1 MTIGRRTLVIL
12 AALSAASFLLS
23 YFVLQATVYPTF
35 LELDHQAAHE
45 NVQRVEAAI
54 QANLDAL
61 LLINSEYSQWD
72 DTYEFMLDFNIDYIS
87 SNLTP
92 IILENIHADS
102 MVILD
107 MRGDVVAAIS
117 RDSIITEPF
126 PKHLP
131 FKEFDSIR
139 HKLTASDSNTS
150 RLSGVIRT
158 SKGPF
163 LFASLPILKSN
174 ETGEPRGSVVFG
186 QFLNAQNI
194 QRIRDQISVEFQIL
208 PTPTLLF
215 EEGFGDNSDPVK
227 NEMPRRQDSITTH
240 EYRNIE
246 DIFGQPA
253 FLLDVSTPRSV
264 LAAGQRAV
272 NMALVFLAITSL
284 LYLLVSGFSLRRLI
298 VKPVAELT
306 EHIALLRRG
315 DKKNAESVAITRTD
329 EIGTLTRQ
337 FNSLVKELRQA
348 HEEMAEARDRVAL
361 ILNSVSEGVVGQ
373 DLQGRAVFVNP
384 SAAEMMGYTPQE
396 LIGHRP
402 YDLAHAGDIENAQ
415 RAPDA
420 SQIFRA
426 ATSGEQKLT
435 ADIVLS
441 RRDGSYFPAECTT
454 NPIFRDGALQ
464 GAVVT
469 FRDITERKKYEQ
481 ALVDARSQAEKA
493 SRAKSDFLAR
503 MSHEIRT
510 PLNGILGMTDLL
522 LNSAQLDAVQR
533 RYVETIEQS
542 GDALLAVIND
552 ILDFS
557 KIEAGKLE
565 LDFAPFNLRNLVE
578 ESVQLVAE
586 RAHSKGLELC
596 CDIDPDLHTS
606 MQGDAARL
614 RQVLIN
620 LLGNAVKFTSKGEI
634 VIRVKAVEGDD
645 EHGGLHFEVQDT
657 GIGIKPEKQNQIFD
671 LFTQADGST
680 TRKYGGT
687 GLGLPISKQLVELM
701 GGRLEVDSMPGRGS
715 TFAFTVNLIRAA
727 VDPEALQA
735 DVLADLTVMIV
746 DDNATNREILRQQL
760 KSWQIK
766 VVETTSGPEALQ
778 ELARMSEEQEALDA
792 ILLDMQMPDM
802 DGLQVAQAIRQGCD
816 YHEVPLIMLSSV
828 STGGNS
834 DAHADVGLNA
844 WLTKPVRQSRLYDA
858 LAAVISGTAMDM
870 TFYGSDSKLRVL
882 SLFTPDQAYSVL
894 LAEDNK
900 VNLAVARGMLAELGY
915 QVQTAS
921 DGREALQYVQRER
934 FDLVLMDC
942 QMPNMDDQNLVPTPI
957 IALTANALKGDRE
970 RCLAAGMDE
979 YLTKPFT
986 MEQLGMAML
995 PQLGPSDKSGNGDIP
1010 ESSGNAGGNGH
1021 IHDYPGQDNEECLHF
1036 LDSADPGSPLDG
1048 QTLAQLAEIPRPGG
1062 RNLRDEAVELYLKI
1076 GWELKDR
1083 LAAAVDAGDAV
1094 AVNQAAHSLKS
1105 SSGHIGAVRL
1115 SGLCQHLEQLGRDN
1129 QLAETPALIEQVT
1142 VEFRRVIEALQA
1154 LPVNTPA

>member
-361 ILNSVSEGVVGQ
+361 ILNSVSEGVV
-373 DLQGRAVFVNP
+373 V
-384 SAAEMMGYTPQE
+384 
-396 LIGHRP
+396 
-402 YDLAHAGDIENAQ
+402 
-415 RAPDA
+415 
-420 SQIFRA
+420 
-426 ATSGEQKLT
+426 
-435 ADIVLS
+435 
-441 RRDGSYFPAECTT
+441 
-454 NPIFRDGALQ
+454 
-464 GAVVT
+464 
-469 FRDITERKKYEQ
+469 
-481 ALVDARSQAEKA
+481 
-493 SRAKSDFLAR
+493 
-503 MSHEIRT
+503 
-510 PLNGILGMTDLL
+510 
-522 LNSAQLDAVQR
+522 
-533 RYVETIEQS
+533 
-542 GDALLAVIND
+542 
-552 ILDFS
+552 
-557 KIEAGKLE
+557 
-565 LDFAPFNLRNLVE
+565 
-578 ESVQLVAE
+578 
-586 RAHSKGLELC
+586 
-596 CDIDPDLHTS
+596 
-606 MQGDAARL
+606 
-614 RQVLIN
+614 
-620 LLGNAVKFTSKGEI
+620 
-634 VIRVKAVEGDD
+634 
-645 EHGGLHFEVQDT
+645 
-657 GIGIKPEKQNQIFD
+657 
-671 LFTQADGST
+671 
-680 TRKYGGT
+680 
-687 GLGLPISKQLVELM
+687 
-701 GGRLEVDSMPGRGS
+701 
-715 TFAFTVNLIRAA
+715 
-727 VDPEALQA
+727 
-735 DVLADLTVMIV
+735 
-746 DDNATNREILRQQL
+746 
-760 KSWQIK
+760 
-766 VVETTSGPEALQ
+766 
-778 ELARMSEEQEALDA
+778 
-792 ILLDMQMPDM
+792 
-802 DGLQVAQAIRQGCD
+802 
-816 YHEVPLIMLSSV
+816 
-828 STGGNS
+828 
-834 DAHADVGLNA
+834 
-844 WLTKPVRQSRLYDA
+844 
-858 LAAVISGTAMDM
+858 
-870 TFYGSDSKLRVL
+870 
-882 SLFTPDQAYSVL
+882 
-894 LAEDNK
+894 
-900 VNLAVARGMLAELGY
+900 
-915 QVQTAS
+915 
-921 DGREALQYVQRER
+921 
-934 FDLVLMDC
+934 
-942 QMPNMDDQNLVPTPI
+942 
-957 IALTANALKGDRE
+957 
-970 RCLAAGMDE
+970 
-979 YLTKPFT
+979 
-986 MEQLGMAML
+986 
-995 PQLGPSDKSGNGDIP
+995 
-1010 ESSGNAGGNGH
+1010 
-1021 IHDYPGQDNEECLHF
+1021 
-1036 LDSADPGSPLDG
+1036 
-1048 QTLAQLAEIPRPGG
+1048 
-1062 RNLRDEAVELYLKI
+1062 
-1076 GWELKDR
+1076 
-1083 LAAAVDAGDAV
+1083 
-1094 AVNQAAHSLKS
+1094 
-1105 SSGHIGAVRL
+1105 
-1115 SGLCQHLEQLGRDN
+1115 
-1129 QLAETPALIEQVT
+1129 
-1142 VEFRRVIEALQA
+1142 
-1154 LPVNTPA
+1154 